1 MTEDQKKRWG
11 LWLGL
16 LGVMMFAATLPM
28 TRLAVG
34 SADNPQL
41 SPWFVSFGRAAV
53 AGILSL
59 FYLAFTHSPKPARHE
74 WAPLIV
80 AAMGNVVGFPLCLGL
95 ALREVGAVHASVVVG
110 ILPLATAVLASWVLR
125 QKPSLG
131 FWLCALLG
139 TALVLVYMV
148 LQSGP
153 KQWGFSHADLLLL
166 GAVFWAALGYVFGG
180 QVTKSL
186 GAEQVICWML
196 VISLPLTFT
205 TALFFTPE
213 RSVPAASWMG
223 FIYVSLFSVWIGFF
237 AWYRGLDWGGMVR
250 VSQVQLLQ
258 PFFAMVFAN
267 WLLGET
273 LDGMTLGFAL
283 AVIAT
288 VFIGRKMPVR

>member
-1 MTEDQKKRWG
+1 MTDEQKKHWG

-34 SADNPQL
+34 SAENPQL

-53 AGILSL
+53 AGVLSL
-59 FYLAFTHSPKPARHE
+59 FYLAFTRSPKPARHE

-80 AAMGNVVGFPLCLGL
+80 AAAGNVVGFPVCLGL

-110 ILPLATAVLASWVLR
+110 ILPLATAVLASRVLR

-139 TALVLVYMV
+139 TALVLVYMT
-148 LQSGP
+148 LKSGLGH
-153 KQWGFSHADLLLL
+153 WGFSHADLLLL
-166 GAVFWAALGYVFGG
+166 GAVLWAALGYVVGG
-180 QVTKSL
+180 QLTKSL

-196 VISLPLTFT
+196 VVSLPLTFT
-205 TALFFTPE
+205 ASLFFTPE
-213 RSVPAASWMG
+213 HPVPTASWMG
-223 FIYVSLFSVWIGFF
+223 FAYVSLFSVWIGFF

-258 PFFAMVFAN
+258 PFFAMVFAH

-273 LDGMTLGFAL
+273 LDAMTLAFAV